1 MICECSAGVRR
12 LVERSTGRDLLPKAK
27 ASRFDDWPHLDQ
39 KRSTSFVRKKPKH
52 YSEDN
57 RPVPRIRI
65 SLQDFAT
72 FNESQIAIE
81 LGLKKQLKRRMA
93 KPSSSTSWIPEF
105 QALFLTSPAKTA
117 PSSQ

>member
-39 KRSTSFVRKKPKH
+39 KRSTSFVRKKPKDH
-52 YSEDN
+52 PEDN

-72 FNESQIAIE
+72 FNESQIAIQ
-81 LGLKKQLKRRMA
+81 LGLKKQLKRKA
-93 KPSSSTSWIPEF
+93 V
-105 QALFLTSPAKTA
+105 PA
-117 PSSQ
+117 SYSGRSE